1 MELVKNKA
9 SGKYFVLI
17 DDTGGT
23 DFLVITP
30 DGKVSRLERN
40 LFAPPDLV
48 DPQEALFNHHLT
60 KTQADIYSE
69 YLGE

>member
-1 MELVKNKA
+1 VELVKNKA

-30 DGKVSRLERN
+30 DGKVRRLERN
-40 LFAPPDLV
+40 LFAPPGFGRSPRSPIQSPPDKNTGRY
-48 DPQEALFNHHLT
+48 LF
-60 KTQADIYSE
+60 
-69 YLGE
+69 GVFR